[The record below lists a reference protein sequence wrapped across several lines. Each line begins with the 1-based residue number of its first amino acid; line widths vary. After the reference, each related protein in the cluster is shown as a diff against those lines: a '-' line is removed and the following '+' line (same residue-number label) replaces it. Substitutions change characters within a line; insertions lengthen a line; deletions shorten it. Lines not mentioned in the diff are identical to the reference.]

1 MKRAAV
7 LPFLLLAAVVGC
19 GKKPGGPISNALSVS
34 CGRAH
39 ACALL
44 EGGKVACW
52 GANERG
58 QLGAGLGPLGGD
70 ASGRAVLVEGLPPV
84 VRVSAGENHT
94 CAIDREG
101 AAWCWGSNNF
111 GEIGRPDLS
120 YTATHSAPNRVPGTG
135 RGGLVLRDILAGSD
149 GTCAIAEG
157 RKLACWGSF
166 NEIGGAA
173 FVALAGDRGPGMAPD
188 PQILAVN
195 GVTNVARSRS
205 HTCVTTSHNLTST
218 LACWGVVRD
227 GQLGR
232 PVPESCPQGSCKK
245 PEPVT
250 LPEAAPGDVEE
261 LAASGWYTCARSRS
275 RDLYCWEHGATAAP
289 ETGGPKLT
297 APAVPPGVPRKE
309 IAAVAAG
316 HMTVCYL
323 DTNGRAACFGR
334 EPWTARADGG
344 AGPAPVEGLEGASR
358 IAVGAGFAC
367 ALVSGKVECWGAGA
381 RGQLGGGALVPSSG
395 GAGSMRASAVLAP

>member
-1 MKRAAV
+1 MKRAV
-7 LPFLLLAAVVGC
+7 LPLVLLAVVAGC
-19 GKKPGGPISNALSVS
+19 GKKPGGPIANALSIS

-58 QLGAGLGPLGGD
+58 QLGAGLGLLGGD
-70 ASGRAVLVEGLPPV
+70 ASARATLVDGLPPV
-84 VRVSAGENHT
+84 VRVSAGETHT

-111 GEIGRPDLS
+111 GEIGRPDLG
-120 YTATHSAPNRVPGTG
+120 YTEKHSAPNRVPGTG
-135 RGGLVLRDILAGSD
+135 RGGLVLRDIVAGAD

-166 NEIGGAA
+166 NEVGGGGG
-173 FVALAGDRGPGMAPD
+173 VALAGDRGPGMAPD
-188 PQILAVN
+188 PQTLPVV

-205 HTCVTTSHNLTST
+205 HTCVTTSHNVTST

-232 PVPESCPQGSCKK
+232 PTPESCPQGSCKR

-250 LPEAAPGDVEE
+250 LPGAAPGDVEE
-261 LAASGWYTCARSRS
+261 LAASAWYTCARTKS
-275 RDLYCWEHGATAAP
+275 RDLYCWEHGATSTPDAAN
-289 ETGGPKLT
+289 PKLES
-297 APAVPPGVPRKE
+297 PAVPRGVPPKE
-309 IAAVAAG
+309 VVAVAAG
-316 HMTVCYL
+316 HTNVCYL

-334 EPWTARADGG
+334 ERWTAAPDGG
-344 AGPAPVEGLEGASR
+344 PGPALVAGVEGATR
-358 IAVGAGFAC
+358 IAVGQGFAC
-367 ALVSGKVECWGAGA
+367 ALASGKVKCWGAGG
-381 RGQLGGGALVPSSG
+381 RGQLGGGAVVSEA
-395 GAGSMRASAVLAP
+395 GATEVLAP